1 MRKIMWM
8 KSCIILLSIL
18 IIVIFPASAS
28 YAGDKTLTTVYHDVH
43 PGGVEFTLGN
53 SKYSGEMKSNDTYTV
68 DFEVVV
74 PDGASIRYVRAY
86 TYWVWSKNGLEG
98 IYPLFNAS
106 VVHQSVVSPVSHDL
120 RYTDTKGFASRYDF
134 FSGTDVYDLTDQVHE
149 NGDYSIILKN
159 SADDERTFCL
169 QGIGLLT
176 IYEYQGSPVIEYW
189 VNEGCDMIYAEHGIT
204 PEMATTT
211 TYFKGDVDTEK
222 VSRAYL
228 VTASP
233 SGGLTQG
240 AKQTRNKLFFNE
252 KAEVT
257 PILGDIIRILFG
269 GGKVWKDIYMTSES
283 AQIAIDERE
292 VTNYLKSKDNFASI
306 QDSGDYMLVT
316 NAIMVLEF
324 EDEGGTKANKTAGFE
339 LLAGIIAMSIAYVAG
354 KR

>member
-1 MRKIMWM
+1 MWM
-8 KSCIILLSIL
+8 KSYLILLSL
-18 IIVIFPASAS
+18 IIVFIFPASAS
-28 YAGDKTLTTVYHDVH
+28 YAGDKPLTTVYHDIH
-43 PGGVEFTLGN
+43 PGSVEFTLGN
-53 SKYSGEMKSNDTYTV
+53 SKYSGEMKSNDNYTV
-68 DFEVVV
+68 DFEVSV
-74 PDGASIRYVRAY
+74 PANASIRFARAY
-86 TYWVWSKNGLEG
+86 AYWVWSKKGLEG
-98 IYPLFNAS
+98 IYPAINAS
-106 VVHQSVVSPVSHDL
+106 VMHHGVASSVSHDS
-120 RYTDTKGFASRYDF
+120 RYTDIKGFAARYDF

-149 NGDYSIILKN
+149 NGDYSISLQN

-169 QGIGLLT
+169 QGIGLLI
-176 IYEYQGSPVIEYW
+176 IYECQESPVIEYW

-211 TYFKGDVDTEK
+211 TYFKGDVDKEK
-222 VSRAYL
+222 VSRACL
-228 VTASP
+228 ITVCP

-269 GGKVWKDIYMTSES
+269 SGKVWKDIYMTSES
-283 AQIAIDERE
+283 IQIAIDERE
-292 VTNYLKSKDNFASI
+292 VTNYLKPKDNFASI

-324 EDEGGTKANKTAGFE
+324 EEDREAKMNKTAGFE
-339 LLAGIIAMSIAYVAG
+339 LLAGIIALSIAYMAG

>member
-1 MRKIMWM
+1 MWM
-8 KSCIILLSIL
+8 KSCIILLSLL
-18 IIVIFPASAS
+18 IIFIFPASAS
-28 YAGDKTLTTVYHDVH
+28 YAGDKPLTTVLHDVH
-43 PGGVEFTLGN
+43 PGGVDFTLGN

-68 DFEVVV
+68 DFEIAV
-74 PDGASIRYVRAY
+74 PVNASIRFARAY

-98 IYPLFNAS
+98 IYPAIDAS
-106 VVHQSVVSPVSHDL
+106 VMHNGVVSLVSHDS
-120 RYTDTKGFASRYDF
+120 RYTDTKGFAARYDF
-134 FSGTDVYDLTDQVHE
+134 FSGTDVYDLTNQIHE
-149 NGDYSIILKN
+149 NGAYSISLSN

-169 QGIGLLT
+169 QGIGLLI
-176 IYEYQGSPVIEYW
+176 IYEYQDSPVIEYW

-211 TYFKGDVDTEK
+211 TYFKGDVNAEK

-228 VTASP
+228 ITASP

-240 AKQTRNKLFFNE
+240 AKQTRNKLYFNE

-257 PILGDIIRILFG
+257 PILGDIIKILFG
-269 GGKVWKDIYMTSES
+269 SGKVWKDIYMTSES

-292 VTNYLKSKDNFASI
+292 VTNYLKTKDNFASI

-324 EDEGGTKANKTAGFE
+324 KEEEEAKANKAAGFE

>member
-1 MRKIMWM
+1 MWM
-8 KSCIILLSIL
+8 KSYLILLSLL
-18 IIVIFPASAS
+18 IVVIFPASAS
-28 YAGDKTLTTVYHDVH
+28 YAGDKPLTTVLHDVH

-68 DFEVVV
+68 DFEVSV

-86 TYWVWSKNGLEG
+86 TYWVWSKKGLEG
-98 IYPLFNAS
+98 IYPVMNAS
-106 VVHQSVVSPVSHDL
+106 VMHHGDVSPVSHDS
-120 RYTDTKGFASRYDF
+120 RYTDTKGFAARYDF
-134 FSGTDVYDLTDQVHE
+134 FSGTDVYDLSDRIHE
-149 NGDYSIILKN
+149 NGAYSISLQN

-169 QGIGLLT
+169 QGIGLLI
-176 IYEYQGSPVIEYW
+176 IYEYQDSPVIEYW

-211 TYFKGDVDTEK
+211 TYFKGDVDAEK

-228 VTASP
+228 ITASP

-240 AKQTRNKLFFNE
+240 AKQTRNKLYFNE

-269 GGKVWKDIYMTSES
+269 SGKVWKDIYMTSES
-283 AQIAIDERE
+283 TQIAIDERE
-292 VTNYLKSKDNFASI
+292 VTNYLKTKDNFASI

-316 NAIMVLEF
+316 NAILVLEF
-324 EDEGGTKANKTAGFE
+324 EEEGEAKANKTAGFG
-339 LLAGIIAMSIAYVAG
+339 LLIGIVSIFFAYVAG